1 VRGFRPHADNCP
13 LSPKPI
19 RPLELAAPVTRDAFQ
34 GTEIIFVSAS
44 SQLFGASQAEGL
56 HALHPAREA
65 PQPAAC
71 PVGSAE
77 STERSAFEACILA
90 DVGNMDLSMDEEQSA
105 AESIQGREQLPH
117 RFTVKAL
124 ASDIAVLLLQLSF
137 VLAIL
142 LSGALAAHE
151 DLRNASSIGR
161 VDFRNRYSAGYMV
174 RTGHGSEIYDAGA
187 EKMFQDEL
195 VSKADLPLPFIPPAY
210 EALFFAPFSFL
221 PFRPAYYA
229 FLGFNLALLL
239 LCMRLLRRYM
249 SNLARVDSCLPSFAF
264 LFTPITVALLQG
276 QDPII
281 LLALLAGALIC
292 IQRDREYMAGGLV
305 ALGLFKF
312 QFVIPI
318 FLLFLV
324 WRRWRFSAGFV
335 CMSAALAGV
344 SIWILGMAESVR
356 YFHSILGAGS
366 SLGSVA
372 GPTLRMNLM
381 ANFHGAFDTIL
392 KGSSSVL
399 PLTAAASAA
408 TMIWVASRRP
418 HGVDALLIAIPASAL
433 VSYYMYIHDMSILI
447 IPVVVMLDRLAGAA
461 KEGRPYGRIR
471 MMTPLLMLAAPTVL
485 ILAPD
490 QFWAASLPLLAF
502 TFAIAWR
509 QPAVAA

>member
-1 VRGFRPHADNCP
+1 
-13 LSPKPI
+13 
-19 RPLELAAPVTRDAFQ
+19 
-34 GTEIIFVSAS
+34 
-44 SQLFGASQAEGL
+44 
-56 HALHPAREA
+56 
-65 PQPAAC
+65 
-71 PVGSAE
+71 
-77 STERSAFEACILA
+77 
-90 DVGNMDLSMDEEQSA
+90 MDLSMDKEQSA
-105 AESIQGREQLPH
+105 AESLQSRERLPD
-117 RFTVKAL
+117 RFTAKVL
-124 ASDIAVLLLQLSF
+124 VSDIVVLLLQLLF
-137 VLAIL
+137 VFAIL

-151 DLRNASSIGR
+151 DLRNASWIGR

-174 RTGHGSEIYDAGA
+174 RTGHGREIYDVGA

-195 VSKADLPLPFIPPAY
+195 VSKAALPLPFIPPAY

-221 PFRPAYYA
+221 PFRQAYVT
-229 FLGFNLALLL
+229 FLAFNLAVLF
-239 LCMRLLRRYM
+239 LCTRLLRPFM
-249 SNLARVDSCLPSFAF
+249 SNLARVSFWLPSLMF
-264 LFTPITVALLQG
+264 LFFPITVALMQG

-318 FLLFLV
+318 FLLFLA
-324 WRRWRFSAGFV
+324 WRRWRFSAAFV
-335 CMSAALAGV
+335 CTSAALAGV

-356 YFHSILGAGS
+356 YFHSIVGASS

-381 ANFHGAFDTIL
+381 ANFHGAFDTL
-392 KGSSSVL
+392 
-399 PLTAAASAA
+399 
-408 TMIWVASRRP
+408 IWVAGRRP

-433 VSYYMYIHDMSILI
+433 VSYYMYIHDMCILMVSI
-447 IPVVVMLDRLAGAA
+447 VVMLDRLVGAA
-461 KEGRPYGRIR
+461 KEGLPYGRIR
-471 MMTPLLMLAAPTVL
+471 MMTPLLMLATPTVL

-509 QPAVAA
+509 PPAATA

>member
-1 VRGFRPHADNCP
+1 
-13 LSPKPI
+13 
-19 RPLELAAPVTRDAFQ
+19 
-34 GTEIIFVSAS
+34 
-44 SQLFGASQAEGL
+44 
-56 HALHPAREA
+56 
-65 PQPAAC
+65 
-71 PVGSAE
+71 
-77 STERSAFEACILA
+77 
-90 DVGNMDLSMDEEQSA
+90 MDLSMDKEQSA
-105 AESIQGREQLPH
+105 AESLQSRERLPD
-117 RFTVKAL
+117 RFTAKVL
-124 ASDIAVLLLQLSF
+124 VSDIVVLLLQLLF
-137 VLAIL
+137 VFAIL

-151 DLRNASSIGR
+151 DLRNASWIGR

-174 RTGHGSEIYDAGA
+174 RTGHGREIYDVGA

-195 VSKADLPLPFIPPAY
+195 VSKAALPLPFIPPAY

-221 PFRPAYYA
+221 PFRQAYVT
-229 FLGFNLALLL
+229 FLAFNLAVLF
-239 LCMRLLRRYM
+239 LCTRLLRPFM
-249 SNLARVDSCLPSFAF
+249 SNLARVSFWLPSLMF
-264 LFTPITVALLQG
+264 LFFPITVALMQG

-318 FLLFLV
+318 FLLFLA
-324 WRRWRFSAGFV
+324 WRRWRFSAAFV
-335 CMSAALAGV
+335 CTSAALAGV

-356 YFHSILGAGS
+356 YFHSIVGASS

-399 PLTAAASAA
+399 PLTAAASGA
-408 TMIWVASRRP
+408 TMIWVAGRRP

-433 VSYYMYIHDMSILI
+433 VSYYMYIHDMCILMVSI
-447 IPVVVMLDRLAGAA
+447 VVMLDRLVGAA
-461 KEGRPYGRIR
+461 KEGLPYGRIR
-471 MMTPLLMLAAPTVL
+471 MMTPLLMLATPTVL